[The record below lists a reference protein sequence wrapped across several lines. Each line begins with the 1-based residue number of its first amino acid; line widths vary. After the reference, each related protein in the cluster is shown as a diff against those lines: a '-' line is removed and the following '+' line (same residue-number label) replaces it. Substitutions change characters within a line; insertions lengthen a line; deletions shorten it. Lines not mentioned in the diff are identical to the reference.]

1 MPTDFGNC
9 HFSLLDN
16 FISHPFLWE
25 MSSKI
30 LIRKNHLS
38 AYFGGSKETN
48 WGDSIWLHGK
58 RRTSGEVWVVAAFQ
72 GKMKQTESL
81 AHSRGWEEE
90 VRRTQEPVGS
100 KVILRL
106 PSGTASWTCL
116 CGARL
121 ETKSSESRLLSPHHT
136 LLTNLHPQIP
146 TWRKGSE
153 AEDPWEL
160 AEKFRHNRIVGH
172 WLDVL
177 LGWDRRKAGEDGV
190 EAVLLKESGFL
201 WPVQRPTQAA
211 RPQNK
216 QQYGEWPG
224 SSHAAHLHNFLASV
238 SSTIK

>member
-25 MSSKI
+25 MSGKI

-48 WGDSIWLHGK
+48 WGDSVWLHGK
-58 RRTSGEVWVVAAFQ
+58 RRTQERCGWWQLFR
-72 GKMKQTESL
+72 GKGSRLSL
-81 AHSRGWEEE
+81 WHIPGAGKKKWEEHG
-90 VRRTQEPVGS
+90 TSGIKS
-100 KVILRL
+100 H
-106 PSGTASWTCL
+106 PSAPGGTAGWTCL

-121 ETKSSESRLLSPHHT
+121 ETRSSESRLLSPHHT

-146 TWRKGSE
+146 TWWQGSE

-160 AEKFRHNRIVGH
+160 SEKFRQGRIVGH

-177 LGWDRRKAGEDGV
+177 LGWDRRKAGEDGL

-201 WPVQRPTQAA
+201 WPVQQPTQAA
-211 RPQNK
+211 RPWNK
-216 QQYGEWPG
+216 QQYGEWPA
-224 SSHAAHLHNFLASV
+224 SSCAAHLHNFLASV
-238 SSTIK
+238 SSTVK